1 MSPSPGD
8 HPNRTIPEW
17 MDPQSLHGRLY
28 YLTLQGAKGKQL
40 PKNPFLIGRSIEN
53 FAGNIEGAFF
63 EKSRNWYV
71 LKIRN
76 KNQGR
81 LLTTLTTLLDGTPI
95 MIGRHPSLNQRK
107 LVVTCREVDGMD
119 DKVLLEELSP
129 QKVIDVRRITKKTTT
144 GIIGTSTLI
153 LTINSTIIPEFINFG
168 LLRVRTRIYYSQPL
182 LCRQC
187 LQYGHPKS
195 RCKNLLACKNCSRT
209 HESANCKAEP
219 FCGNCKTTGH
229 SPLDR
234 KCPIWTAESTALK
247 LSTDKNITI
256 YEARRMVHTSS
267 NTTSYADA
275 VKTNQT
281 QKSTTH
287 QQQVN
292 KNEEPIQQTSQ
303 NQKRTL
309 EKPHTPTAPQQSFQ
323 TDITSLDSD
332 SPPRKRTPLPTSVP
346 ATSSLEVVREDMVTN
361 SSRSVVT
368 RSMQQAR
375 RPPETP
381 K

>member
-17 MDPQSLHGRLY
+17 MDAQSLHGRLY

-53 FAGNIEGAFF
+53 FAGKIEGAFY

-81 LLTTLTTLLDGTPI
+81 QLTTLTTLLDGTPI

-107 LVVTCREVDGMD
+107 LVVTCREVDGME
-119 DKVLLEELSP
+119 DKILLEELSS
-129 QKVIDVRRITKKTTT
+129 QKIIDVRRITKKTNA

-153 LTINSTIIPEFINFG
+153 LTINSTIIPEFIHFG

-195 RCKNLLACKNCSRT
+195 RCKNLLACKNCSRS
-209 HESANCKAEP
+209 HDSVDCQAEP

-234 KCPIWTAESTALK
+234 KCPIWTAESAAQK
-247 LSTDKNITI
+247 LSTDKNIPI
-256 YEARRMVHTSS
+256 NEARRMITTSS
-267 NTTSYADA
+267 STTSYANA
-275 VKTNQT
+275 VKANQK
-281 QKSTTH
+281 QQSTAH
-287 QQQVN
+287 QPQD
-292 KNEEPIQQTSQ
+292 KTKEESNQQTSQ

-309 EKPHTPTAPQQSFQ
+309 EKPHTQTAPQQSSQ
-323 TDITSLDSD
+323 TDVISLGAD
-332 SPPRKRTPLPTSVP
+332 SPPRKRTPLPSSLP
-346 ATSSLEVVREDMVTN
+346 ATSAKEVVREEMVSHST
-361 SSRSVVT
+361 RSIVT
-368 RSMQQAR
+368 RSMQQV
-375 RPPETP
+375 RPPE
-381 K
+381 KS